1 MLAADS
7 ARRIVGIAVSIS
19 ATSLEVKTSNGEIV
33 QVQLTNQTEYSE
45 LGFRTPPQQLKRG
58 DRVDVELV
66 GPESMM
72 AAKVKIS
79 SPGVNALRGRHSEE
93 PWIEN
98 WPD

>member
-1 MLAADS
+1 MLAPDS
-7 ARRIVGIAVSIS
+7 GRYLVGIAVSIS
-19 ATSLEVKTSNGEIV
+19 ATSLDVKTSNGEIV
-33 QVQLTNQTEYSE
+33 QVQLTSQTEYSE

-66 GPESMM
+66 GPDSTI
-72 AAKVKIS
+72 AARVKIS

-98 WPD
+98 